1 MLLTIESQWKN
12 SSFLSPLPQ
21 SRWNYQRLPGQH
33 LACHPESNWL
43 FRIYVTPITG
53 EHEIGGD
60 LPFCTLSA
68 PYLACKLLPRLE
80 LLFFPFQFSRPSSN
94 AWHGVYLSLCLTS
107 KPPPSPFLS
116 LPFSLPQ
123 NILWYFLFNVTCPF
137 SQTIIVVVSHH
148 ESLSM
153 YIYWLFNSFVV
164 MEILFPRRGVC
175 G

>member
-33 LACHPESNWL
+33 LACHPESKLMTISYLCNSDNWWTWDRRWPAVLHSVCSLSCVQTVASIRTTFLPIPILTTL
-43 FRIYVTPITG
+43 F
-53 EHEIGGD
+53 E
-60 LPFCTLSA
+60 
-68 PYLACKLLPRLE
+68 RLTWRVFV
-80 LLFFPFQFSRPSSN
+80 LVPHKQ
-94 AWHGVYLSLCLTS
+94 TS
-107 KPPPSPFLS
+107 S